1 MKHVFLDDDYAQGH
15 FIMLDIEKRDD
26 CDIMYSDRI
35 HNNRF
40 LNRLYCHFL
49 YGKPRNRYVNPE
61 RKLLWRMIFYNKISS
76 DTQTVAITTFW
87 YNKRFLQILKELYP
101 HVKLVLIL
109 RDTVLSNIK
118 RNDQFNI
125 EEAKRIF
132 DMILSY
138 DDVYDVPTYGLKY
151 APVFVSKIDE
161 LLNHS
166 LKCKYDIAF
175 IAKAKDRL
183 EVVHDLYKIFNANKI
198 KCFFYITQTKESER
212 LVDSGIIYLDKH
224 LNRYDML
231 QKELESN
238 CILEVLKGDAYSNT
252 LRFWEAIMYNKKL
265 YTNWKGVYNS
275 PYYDP
280 RFIRVF
286 NDVDTIDCDFIK
298 ERIDVNY
305 HYNGELSP
313 VKMLDLFKQLTI

>member
-1 MKHVFLDDDYAQGH
+1 MKHVFLDDNYDQGH

-26 CDIMYSDRI
+26 CAVMYPDRI
-35 HNNRF
+35 HNNRLF
-40 LNRLYCHFL
+40 NRLYCHFT
-49 YGKPRNRYVNPE
+49 YGKLKNRLFNPE
-61 RKLLWRMIFYNKISS
+61 KKLFWRVFFYNKISS
-76 DTQTVAITTFW
+76 DTQTLAMTTSW

-109 RDTVLSNIK
+109 RDTVLSNTK

-161 LLNHS
+161 LLEHP

-183 EVVHDLYKIFNANKI
+183 GVVHDLYKILIANKI
-198 KCFFYITQTKESER
+198 KCFFYITKTKESER
-212 LVDSGIIYLDKH
+212 LVDSGIIYLDKQ

-238 CILEVLKGDAYSNT
+238 CILEVLKGDAHSNT

-280 RFIRVF
+280 RYIKVF
-286 NDVDTIDCDFIK
+286 DKPDDLDLNFIK
-298 ERIDVNY
+298 ERIKVDY
-305 HYNGELSP
+305 KYNGELSP
-313 VKMLDLFKQLTI
+313 IKLLEIIN